1 MVAGHSHIQHTKRF
15 VSKKGNALTEINVGS
30 LCGYPGP
37 ICEITVQPDQTL
49 FYEVRHLA
57 SFRLGGEE
65 IDAQRFFKRHA
76 TAMIRRVWES
86 PDRREFTDR
95 LTALQL
101 RGENRPFLWG
111 YPPCFA
117 VYSHGGSWPVLPP
130 AKKAWA
136 GARHPK
142 RMGAGI

>member
-1 MVAGHSHIQHTKRF
+1 MVTGHSHIQHTKRF
-15 VSKKGNALTEINVGS
+15 VSKKGTLNRDQCGL

-76 TAMIRRVWES
+76 TAMIRRVGKA
-86 PDRREFTDR
+86 PDRRGIHR
-95 LTALQL
+95 PPHRPPTAGGRKSAVFMGLSAL
-101 RGENRPFLWG
+101 FCSL
-111 YPPCFA
+111 FA
-117 VYSHGGSWPVLPP
+117 RRIL
-130 AKKAWA
+130 A
-136 GARHPK
+136 GAT
-142 RMGAGI
+142 AC